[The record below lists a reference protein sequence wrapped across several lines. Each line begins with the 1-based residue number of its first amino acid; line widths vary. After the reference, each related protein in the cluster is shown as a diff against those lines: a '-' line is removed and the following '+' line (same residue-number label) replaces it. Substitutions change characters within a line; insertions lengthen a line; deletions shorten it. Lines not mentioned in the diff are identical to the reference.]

1 MGSGSLDDPPIVDLW
16 RDHRGGRW
24 GAGDQTRRPWAGK
37 PEKVSLPSIPW
48 VGFLS
53 WTSEVAASLAR
64 RGVSVPLSPPLSVS
78 LGRAGLLPTGPQVK
92 LGSVEDTWV
101 RGFIAS
107 EWRFAFFCKTEAFLV
122 FYFKSLFLSFRPT
135 TYIPLPPVFSFSLAL
150 HTNT

>member
-1 MGSGSLDDPPIVDLW
+1 MGAGKDEGVGSGEPGRSTDRGSVEGSQRWTRGSWGPNPSPMGW
-16 RDHRGGRW
+16 R
-24 GAGDQTRRPWAGK
+24 AG
-37 PEKVSLPSIPW
+37 EVSLPSVPW
-48 VGFLS
+48 VGSLS

-92 LGSVEDTWV
+92 LGRVGSTWV

-122 FYFKSLFLSFRPT
+122 FYFKSVFKLQAHNLHSFAST
-135 TYIPLPPVFSFSLAL
+135 VLL
-150 HTNT
+150 